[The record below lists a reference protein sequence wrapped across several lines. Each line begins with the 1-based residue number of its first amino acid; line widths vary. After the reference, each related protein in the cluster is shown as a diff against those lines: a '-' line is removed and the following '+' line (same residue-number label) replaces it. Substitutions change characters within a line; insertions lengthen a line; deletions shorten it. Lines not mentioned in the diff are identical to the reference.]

1 MQDRPD
7 AAELA
12 EAVREFIETE
22 ILPGIDDPRLR
33 FRALV
38 AANALSIL
46 ERELT
51 IGAPLVRREVESLAR
66 LLGRDG
72 PIPDDTEALRQWASD
87 LNRELARRI
96 RAGETPEGTLAHLV
110 ATVADKLR
118 VASPRY
124 LARYP

>member
-1 MQDRPD
+1 MQDRPH
-7 AAELA
+7 APELA
-12 EAVREFIETE
+12 EAVRDFIERE

-33 FRALV
+33 FHALV
-38 AANALSIL
+38 AANGLAIL

-66 LLGRDG
+66 LLGRTD
-72 PIPDDTEALRQWASD
+72 PVPDDPDALRRLASE
-87 LNRELARRI
+87 LNAELARRI
-96 RAGETPEGTLAHLV
+96 RAGDVPEGTLAHLL

-124 LARYP
+124 LERYR